1 MLHYIGDRSGKTR
14 PMSDLPLIPEGDEGA
29 FDEIVEAAKPVIP
42 RGLVSRW
49 PAIASANQ
57 SPEQLCAYLSRFDRG
72 TPVSAYVAPP
82 RIGGRFFYSDDMQG
96 FNFERP
102 FMPLGHAAA
111 MMASEV
117 RKGSRISIY
126 VGSAH
131 IKQALPGFELENEL
145 PLLDGKGADPRIWL
159 GTQTTVA
166 AHFDAFNNMA
176 CVVAG
181 RRRFT
186 LFPPDQVSNLYV
198 GPLDNTVSG
207 APTTMVDLRDPDF
220 ERFPRFKQAL
230 AAAQVAELEPGDA
243 IYIPALWWHHVEA
256 LSPFNMLVN
265 YWWQDAPA
273 DAGPALACIGHGLL
287 TISHLPLAQRKAW
300 REMFDYYVFRL
311 HGDPAEH
318 IPSHAQGVLAKT
330 SAPQRRSIKEF
341 LIRTLSMR

>member
-1 MLHYIGDRSGKTR
+1 MF
-14 PMSDLPLIPEGDEGA
+14 DLPPVAEGNAAD
-29 FDEIVEAAKPVIP
+29 FDEIVEAAKPVVL
-42 RGLVSRW
+42 RGLVSDW
-49 PAIASANQ
+49 PAVASAAS
-57 SPEQLCAYLSRFDRG
+57 SPEHLCAYLSRFDSG
-72 TPVSAYVAPP
+72 APVAAYIAPP
-82 RIGGRFFYSDDMQG
+82 AVGGRFFYSEDLQG

-102 FMPLGHAAA
+102 FMPLGKAAEL
-111 MMASEV
+111 MASEV
-117 RKGSRISIY
+117 RKGSRNSVY

-131 IKQALPGFELENEL
+131 IKQALPGFERENAL
-145 PLLDGKGADPRIWL
+145 PLLDRTDADPRIWL
-159 GTQTTVA
+159 GTPTTVA
-166 AHFDAFNNMA
+166 AHFDAFNNIA

-207 APTTMVDLRDPDF
+207 APTTMVDLRNPDF
-220 ERFPRFKQAL
+220 ERFPRFRQAL
-230 AAAQVAELEPGDA
+230 AAARVAELEPGDA
-243 IYIPALWWHHVEA
+243 IFVPALWWHHVEA
-256 LSPFNMLVN
+256 LSPLNMLVN
-265 YWWQDAPA
+265 YWWNDGPS

-318 IPSHAQGVLAKT
+318 IPSHARGVLSKT
-330 SAPQRRSIKEF
+330 SLPLRQSIKEF

>member
-1 MLHYIGDRSGKTR
+1 MF
-14 PMSDLPLIPEGDEGA
+14 DLPSIPDADATA
-29 FDEIVEAAKPVIP
+29 FDQIVEAARPVVL
-42 RGLVSRW
+42 RGLVSDW
-49 PAIASANQ
+49 PAVAQAAS
-57 SPEQLCAYLSRFDRG
+57 SPEQLCSYLSRFDSG
-72 TPVSAYVAPP
+72 APVSAYVAPAQ
-82 RIGGRFFYSDDMQG
+82 IGGRFFYSDDMQG
-96 FNFERP
+96 FNFQRP
-102 FMPLGHAAA
+102 FMPLGQAASLMITEA
-111 MMASEV
+111 
-117 RKGSRISIY
+117 RKNSGNSVY

-131 IKQALPGFELENEL
+131 IKLALPGFERENEL
-145 PLLDGKGADPRIWL
+145 PLLKGKGADPRVWL
-159 GTQTTVA
+159 GTEATVA
-166 AHFDAFNNMA
+166 AHFDAFNNLA

-198 GPLDNTVSG
+198 GPIDNTVSG

-220 ERFPRFKQAL
+220 QRFPRFKDAL
-230 AAAQVAELEPGDA
+230 AAAQGAELEPGDA

-318 IPSHAQGVLAKT
+318 IPPHAQGVLAKT

-341 LIRTLSMR
+341 LIRTLSGR